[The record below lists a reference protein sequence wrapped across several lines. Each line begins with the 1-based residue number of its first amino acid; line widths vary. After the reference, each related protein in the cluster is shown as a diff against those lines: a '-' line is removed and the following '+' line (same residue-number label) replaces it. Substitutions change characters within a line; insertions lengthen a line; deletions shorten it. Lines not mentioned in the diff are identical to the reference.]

1 MTARPYQVSVYNRT
15 CAELRAG
22 HRRVLIVMATGSG
35 KTGVAAGFIAS
46 AMNQNKRSLFVV
58 HRVELLQQTLEQL
71 REAGVEK
78 VGVVAEGYEPA

>member
-1 MTARPYQVSVYNRT
+1 
-15 CAELRAG
+15 
-22 HRRVLIVMATGSG
+22 
-35 KTGVAAGFIAS
+35 
-46 AMNQNKRSLFVV
+46 MNQNKRSLFVV